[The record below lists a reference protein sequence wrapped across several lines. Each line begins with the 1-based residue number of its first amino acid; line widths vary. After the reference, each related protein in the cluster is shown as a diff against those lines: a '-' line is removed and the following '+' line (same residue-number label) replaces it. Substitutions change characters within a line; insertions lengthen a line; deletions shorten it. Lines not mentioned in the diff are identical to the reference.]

1 MANGGLA
8 LSGTKADG
16 RIVAVRRE
24 TISASDQSPSYFI
37 TFKFRD
43 SIGDSHTIS
52 PKTSLP
58 SYARYSVGDH
68 VEVIYRPE
76 RPEYASLDAVDS
88 VYAFPIVVCL
98 IGGSL
103 FMSAVFRS
111 DEPEPA

>member
-8 LSGTKADG
+8 LSGAKAQG
-16 RIVAVRRE
+16 QIVAVRRE

-37 TFKFRD
+37 TFRFRD
-43 SIGDSHTIS
+43 STGVSHTVS
-52 PKTSLP
+52 PKTSLS

-68 VEVIYRPE
+68 VDVVYRPE
-76 RPEYASLDAVDS
+76 RPEYASLGAVDS
-88 VYAFPIVVCL
+88 VYGVPIVVCL

-111 DEPEPA
+111 EDPNPA